1 MPIIEFDTKMRG
13 YDPQQVNDAVT
24 NFQATNPNEAD
35 LEDDRTIAFAQIHAK
50 NTASAPATPVDA
62 Q

>member
-24 NFQATNPNEAD
+24 NFQDTLTLPWLKPRDSCE
-35 LEDDRTIAFAQIHAK
+35 LGLLGFRRY
-50 NTASAPATPVDA
+50 V
-62 Q
+62 